1 MKRLFVT
8 LAVLTV
14 LMTGSSF
21 AADGISK
28 AIPQSFYTTFNGA
41 SKISTDQVN
50 GMTRVSFIME
60 EQQHYA
66 YYNASGELVVLT
78 KQISFDDLP
87 KALRADYKK
96 SYSNYFIA
104 DVLEFSSEDGSDY
117 YIVLRDGSEKLV
129 LKSASN
135 KWKVF
140 KEK

>member
-8 LAVLTV
+8 LAVIAV

-28 AIPQSFYTTFNGA
+28 AVPQSFFTTFNGA
-41 SKISTDQVN
+41 SKISTDQIN
-50 GMTRVSFIME
+50 GMTRVSFIMD

-66 YYNASGELVVLT
+66 YYNTSGELVVVS

-96 SYSNYFIA
+96 SYSNYFVA
-104 DVLEFSSEDGSDY
+104 DVLEFSNEDGREY
-117 YIVLRDGSEKLV
+117 YIVLNDGAVKLV
-129 LKSASN
+129 MKSASN

-140 KEK
+140 EK

>member
-8 LAVLTV
+8 LAVIAV

-28 AIPQSFYTTFNGA
+28 AVPQSFFTTFNGA
-41 SKISTDQVN
+41 SKISTDQIN
-50 GMTRVSFIME
+50 GMTRVSFIMD

-66 YYNASGELVVLT
+66 YYNTSGELVVVS

-104 DVLEFSSEDGSDY
+104 DVLEFSNEDGREY
-117 YIVLRDGSEKLV
+117 YIVLNDGAVKLV
-129 LKSASN
+129 MKSASN

-140 KEK
+140 EK